1 MSKFFHP
8 SKSKL
13 TAWLDGVANPKVDDH
28 IASCER
34 CATTI
39 EQISADAETSQLGE
53 VLAKVLEPPEDMT
66 LRVEEAVASKLES
79 REVLELVSGLF
90 VSGVETSKILVSE
103 DL

>member
-1 MSKFFHP
+1 MRKFFHP
-8 SKSKL
+8 STSKL
-13 TAWLDGVANPKVDDH
+13 TAWLEGSSDEKLDAHVAD
-28 IASCER
+28 CEH

-39 EQISADAETSQLGE
+39 ERISEDAESSDLSAALTT
-53 VLAKVLEPPEDMT
+53 VLNPAEDVT
-66 LRVEEAVASKLES
+66 YRVEEAVQAKIES